1 MTLFREGKLGG
12 ESLFWSQQS
21 VSTLINPP
29 FTFSLILLFAGLWAL
44 MVGIRNSDNK
54 LLAVATFLFGVLV
67 QIKVY
72 AGILVLGSLFIA
84 GVRRVVK
91 RKGVDVLKVF
101 VGALVVSILIFSP
114 HTNNTQ
120 DSIVFLPFWF
130 LETMMG
136 LSDRFYWSRFY
147 EAMVNYRLGNVW
159 FKAIPAYL
167 IAFGIFLIGNFG
179 TRLVGLF
186 WLVKKGVRIKSY
198 QYIDVLIVSVI
209 VAGIAAP
216 MLFLQTG
223 TPWNTIQFFYF
234 SLVFSGVLAGIA
246 LGDFLEKS
254 KLSSMVI
261 RIIIVVIVSLTIP
274 TTVGTLWYHYL
285 PGRPPAKISKAELEA
300 LNFLKNQPDGVV
312 LAYPYDAVKAKEAEI
327 NPPRSLYLYES
338 TAYVSA
344 LSHKGVFLEDQVNL
358 DITNYPWRERREE
371 VLKFYASLRVDEVR
385 KFLSDNNLQY
395 IYWVNNQRA
404 LLGEDQLGIEKIFE
418 NEEVDIYRV
427 N

>member
-1 MTLFREGKLGG
+1 M
-12 ESLFWSQQS
+12 
-21 VSTLINPP
+21 
-29 FTFSLILLFAGLWAL
+29 
-44 MVGIRNSDNK
+44 
-54 LLAVATFLFGVLV
+54 
-67 QIKVY
+67 
-72 AGILVLGSLFIA
+72 
-84 GVRRVVK
+84 
-91 RKGVDVLKVF
+91 
-101 VGALVVSILIFSP
+101 
-114 HTNNTQ
+114 
-120 DSIVFLPFWF
+120 
-130 LETMMG
+130 
-136 LSDRFYWSRFY
+136 
-147 EAMVNYRLGNVW
+147 
-159 FKAIPAYL
+159 
-167 IAFGIFLIGNFG
+167 
-179 TRLVGLF
+179 
-186 WLVKKGVRIKSY
+186 
-198 QYIDVLIVSVI
+198 
-209 VAGIAAP
+209 
-216 MLFLQTG
+216 
-223 TPWNTIQFFYF
+223 
-234 SLVFSGVLAGIA
+234 FSGVLAGIA